1 MDSKE
6 SESHALDV
14 VIRRLSSSYQTH
26 PDTVAF
32 CVGLARS
39 NMRLVQRLGRQVGE
53 FELDMVN
60 DLFKLV
66 MRLTPICRSSDETS
80 SGGGGDGESG
90 GGSKDGDSG
99 GATVGGGDGSD
110 NHGEGADGGS
120 LTPAEVGSSGGGRG
134 LLLDPH
140 QIFSQCVPGGESFM
154 SFGEFKTAMKILDLN
169 SHDHRLLELFLMGDF
184 AGTGLLSAD
193 AFSKLLQKT
202 TDALSNDVKMRIGED
217 GLRYFARF
225 SGAVGILLA
234 LFVFVL
240 IGVEAFSLS
249 GGFAAVT
256 SGSLF
261 ATIAGFMQSQGSNGL
276 GGGGGADDAGGG
288 GDEEADGGESGGGED
303 GASGIDT
310 GDPQEVAAV
319 LEDILSVHSVD

>member
-1 MDSKE
+1 
-6 SESHALDV
+6 
-14 VIRRLSSSYQTH
+14 
-26 PDTVAF
+26 
-32 CVGLARS
+32 
-39 NMRLVQRLGRQVGE
+39 MRLVQRLGRQVGE

-110 NHGEGADGGS
+110 NRGEGADGGS